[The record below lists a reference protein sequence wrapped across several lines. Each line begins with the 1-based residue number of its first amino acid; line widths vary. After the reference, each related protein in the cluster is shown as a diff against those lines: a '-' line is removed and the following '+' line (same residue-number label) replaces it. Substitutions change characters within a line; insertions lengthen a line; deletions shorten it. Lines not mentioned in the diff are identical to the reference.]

1 MGHAARTGIIGLAHK
16 GQHDPLVLGDLPPQS
31 GVQEDRVGLGVAGIN
46 HQHWQF
52 LALEALRH
60 VDDILPGVP
69 QPISAVVA
77 EGDHAHLDGAV
88 AVNGHILLGQDLGP
102 VTEGLLHLSGLGLLL
117 GGHPGGGVVQALGDG
132 IGICEGRII
141 PGVLGHPG
149 VQLCGA
155 HIGTAGHLHLRD
167 AVVGPGGLQT
177 AVGIVGLI
185 GVRIQLLVIGVSL
198 SCGLTVVCRLPV
210 GVAAGIGSQPCRHRR
225 VLRGDLPGNAH
236 LLQGLI
242 QHIGDVAI
250 GALPVIRFAAHAG
263 QIVVSGTLAVHKSLA
278 DDKDGSLSG
287 PGLQGSGTLAVAR
300 QIKLSKGGEH
310 VDASLISAALQEGNG
325 GVHVGLLLRRAAPAL
340 RAGLQ
345 YEQAFALLVHQVDP
359 PLVLQELLGIH
370 AIGHRDHGEVGADGR
385 LLGDVHRHL
394 AVTLHIDV
402 LREPAGQRQLGRL
415 GPVLLQ
421 RRDGVQIHAAQLI
434 QPHRHTRRVG
444 SAHRALGGQLAV
456 HRLHHTAG
464 QCPGHGLAG
473 PAVQLPGIGVTGQV
487 RRGAD
492 HRVLILRRKLG
503 RHHRHLLAGDGLV
516 HTEASVLVAR
526 RDPLLHRPGG
536 RLGKP
541 VARLHVG
548 EGVLALHRWLS
559 RHLVQHRHPHG
570 PGDGALRIEGLP
582 AHARHQAVVVGVHH
596 ILVVGCAPA
605 HVLELLLRLIRRASR
620 HRHGQRQRRRS
631 GHSHK
636 SLHLS
641 FHLVCFLPKFVH
653 ALQNRYLVPPLYRL
667 PFFVVFH
674 NFCCLD

>member
-1 MGHAARTGIIGLAHK
+1 M
-16 GQHDPLVLGDLPPQS
+16 
-31 GVQEDRVGLGVAGIN
+31 
-46 HQHWQF
+46 
-52 LALEALRH
+52 
-60 VDDILPGVP
+60 
-69 QPISAVVA
+69 
-77 EGDHAHLDGAV
+77 

-102 VTEGLLHLSGLGLLL
+102 VAEGLLHLSGLSRLL
-117 GGHPGGGVVQALGDG
+117 GSHSGRGIVQAVGQRVAIREGVVVA
-132 IGICEGRII
+132 
-141 PGVLGHPG
+141 GVDRQESIDLS
-149 VQLCGA
+149 GA
-155 HIGTAGHLHLRD
+155 GGLRAHLHLRN
-167 AVVGPGGLQT
+167 AVPLTGGELRIGKSSLDRIRVLILTIYALPVCIGNAVIGFFPIVYAVSRGGSGKPGGYRHILTGDLLHSALFQHRLELC
-177 AVGIVGLI
+177 VGLEASI
-185 GVRIQLLVIGVSL
+185 I
-198 SCGLTVVCRLPV
+198 
-210 GVAAGIGSQPCRHRR
+210 AAGIRAVIEHRTS
-225 VLRGDLPGNAH
+225 LFQNSFPG
-236 LLQGLI
+236 
-242 QHIGDVAI
+242 
-250 GALPVIRFAAHAG
+250 R
-263 QIVVSGTLAVHKSLA
+263 SGIYKCLA
-278 DDKDGSLSG
+278 DDKDGILSG

-345 YEQAFALLVHQVDP
+345 YEQSLALLVHQVDP

-370 AIGHRDHGEVGADGR
+370 TIGHRDHGEVGADGR

-444 SAHRALGGQLAV
+444 PAHRALGGQLAV

-473 PAVQLPGIGVTGQV
+473 PAVQFPGIGIAGQV
-487 RRGAD
+487 GRGAD
-492 HRVLILRRKLG
+492 RRVLILRRKLG

-541 VARLHVG
+541 VTRLHVG

-582 AHARHQAVVVGVHH
+582 AHAGHQAVVVGVHH

-641 FHLVCFLPKFVH
+641 FHLVCVLPKFVH